1 MTLASTFIFL
11 LAYATAVAVPGPGLA
26 ALLARVLARGPVGIA
41 PFIVGFI
48 IGDLTWFAVAAAGI
62 AALAETLGSLF
73 TFIRFAGAAYL
84 LYMAYKLVTAR
95 PEPVDLSAEP
105 HPSSAARREFA
116 SSLALALGN
125 PKVILFFMALLPT
138 VVDLST
144 LTFSTGL
151 ELALLICVV
160 QATILGV
167 YTYAAV
173 RARRLFTSRRA
184 VRALNIGTGTVMAGA
199 AIAVAT
205 R

>member
-1 MTLASTFIFL
+1 MTLATMLIFL

-41 PFIVGFI
+41 PFIGGFI
-48 IGDLTWFAVAAAGI
+48 MGDLIWFAVAVAGM

-73 TFIRFAGAAYL
+73 TVIRFAGAAYL
-84 LYMAYKLVTAR
+84 LYVAYKLVTAR
-95 PEPVDLSAEP
+95 PEPVDLNAEP
-105 HPSSAARREFA
+105 ALSSGAGREFA

-138 VVDLST
+138 VVDLSS
-144 LTFSTGL
+144 LSVGTGL
-151 ELALLICVV
+151 ELAVLICVV
-160 QATILGV
+160 QALILGA
-167 YTYAAV
+167 YTYAAA

-184 VRALNIGTGTVMAGA
+184 VRALNIGTGTVLASA
-199 AIAVAT
+199 AAAVAT

>member
-1 MTLASTFIFL
+1 VTLATLLVFL

-26 ALLARVLARGPVGIA
+26 ALIARVLARGPAGVA
-41 PFIVGFI
+41 PFIAGFI
-48 IGDLTWFAVAAAGI
+48 VGDLTWFAVAAAGM
-62 AALAETLGSLF
+62 AALADTLGSLF

-84 LYMAYKLVTAR
+84 LYVAYKLVTAR
-95 PEPVDLSAEP
+95 PEPVDPHAEP
-105 HPSSAARREFA
+105 APAGGAAREFA

-138 VVDLST
+138 VVDLSALT
-144 LTFSTGL
+144 LRTGV

-160 QATILGV
+160 QATILGA
-167 YTYAAV
+167 YTYAAA

-199 AIAVAT
+199 AVAVAT